1 MPMSVREMIAPHPE
15 AGRIAAYVDSTLD
28 PTLRPELEAHL
39 ADCAL
44 CRLEVV
50 EVSRLVRSVP
60 GRPSW
65 QIIGPVAAAAA
76 LLIAVGLWQL
86 IPDQAST
93 GPVLREPA
101 ITTAPA
107 PMPVAPVGQVARVA
121 SISWTSVPGA
131 DRYRLTLFDVGGE
144 VVWETEGA
152 DTASILPAAVRL
164 EQGESYFWKVEA
176 RTGFDRWVDSD
187 LIEFTIAGPGR

>member
-1 MPMSVREMIAPHPE
+1 MSAREVTSPHLE
-15 AGRIAAYVDSTLD
+15 AGRIAAYVESTLD
-28 PTLRPELEAHL
+28 PTMRPEIEAHL
-39 ADCAL
+39 ADCVR
-44 CRLEVV
+44 CQLEVV
-50 EVSRLVRSVP
+50 EVSRLVRTLP
-60 GRPSW
+60 RRPSW
-65 QIIGPVAAAAA
+65 QIIGPIAAAAA
-76 LLIAVGLWQL
+76 LLIAIGLWQM
-86 IPDQAST
+86 IPNEPQP

-107 PMPVAPVGQVARVA
+107 PVPVAPVGQVARVA

-131 DRYRLTLFDVGGE
+131 DRYRLTVFDVGGE
-144 VVWETEGA
+144 VVWESEGV

-187 LIEFTIAGPGR
+187 LTEFTIAGPGG

>member
-1 MPMSVREMIAPHPE
+1 MSAREVTSPHLE

-28 PTLRPELEAHL
+28 PTLRPEIEAHL

-60 GRPSW
+60 RRPSW
-65 QIIGPVAAAAA
+65 QFIGPAAAAA
-76 LLIAVGLWQL
+76 VLLIAVGIWQL
-86 IPDQAST
+86 VPDQASNA
-93 GPVLREPA
+93 PVLRESA

-107 PMPVAPVGQVARVA
+107 PIPVGPVGRVARVD
-121 SISWTSVPGA
+121 SISWTTVPGA
-131 DRYRLTLFDVGGE
+131 DRYRLTVFDVGGE

-152 DTASILPAAVRL
+152 DTVSMLPAAVRL
-164 EQGESYFWKVEA
+164 EQGQSYFWKVEA

-187 LIEFTIAGPGR
+187 LTEFTIAGPGG